1 MFVVYKSLQVEEN
14 RRYRLHVIH
23 ESVGTTTYINSRS
36 VFEHFN
42 FPEGRY
48 VIVPTT
54 FEPGHEGS
62 FMLRI
67 FTEENPN
74 ARLALNRI
82 VCMDVCVR
90 VSVCSVHYFHIPSS

>member
-1 MFVVYKSLQVEEN
+1 MEEN

-23 ESVGTTTYINSRS
+23 ESVGTITYINSRS
-36 VFEHFN
+36 VFENYH

-48 VIVPTT
+48 VILPTT

-67 FTEENPN
+67 FAENNTN

-82 VCMDVCVR
+82 VT
-90 VSVCSVHYFHIPSS
+90 